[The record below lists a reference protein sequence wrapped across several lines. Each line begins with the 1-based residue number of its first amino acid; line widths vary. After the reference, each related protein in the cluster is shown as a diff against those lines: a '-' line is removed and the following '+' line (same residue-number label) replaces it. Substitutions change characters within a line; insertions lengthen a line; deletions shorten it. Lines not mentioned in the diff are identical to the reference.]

1 MRITLELPDNI
12 QSLPDEEQKKQIL
25 EAFQI
30 WREDRNIQTTQNENK
45 CSKWADIAKRVESDP
60 VHLEGYSEPFK
71 RDMKEFRDNFEFKHD
86 LH

>member
-12 QSLPDEEQKKQIL
+12 QSLPDEEQKKQMLAALQAWL
-25 EAFQI
+25 EA
-30 WREDRNIQTTQNENK
+30 RDIQTTLSENK

-60 VHLEGYSEPFK
+60 VLLEGYSEQFK
-71 RDMKEFRDNFEFKHD
+71 WDMKEFRDNFEFKHD

>member
-25 EAFQI
+25 EAFRI
-30 WREDRNIQTTQNENK
+30 WLEDRNMQAAQGENK
-45 CSKWADIAKRVESDP
+45 RSKWADIAKRVENDP
-60 VHLEGYSEPFK
+60 VHLGGYSEQFK
-71 RDMKEFRDNFEFKHD
+71 RDMKEFRDNFEFRHD